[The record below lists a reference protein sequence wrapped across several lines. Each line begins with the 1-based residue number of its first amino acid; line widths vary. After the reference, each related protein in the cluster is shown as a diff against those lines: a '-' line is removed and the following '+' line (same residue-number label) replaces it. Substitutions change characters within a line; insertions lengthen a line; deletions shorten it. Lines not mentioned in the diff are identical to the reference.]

1 MTKQKALIKPYVFF
15 TVGLFINSL
24 GVALVTKAEL
34 GTSPISSI
42 PYTLSLGFAPSLG
55 TFTLYMSLVLITL
68 QLLLLGKN
76 FPKQYLLQ
84 LPVSFFF
91 SYFIDFSMNLLT
103 FVNPSVYAQK
113 LLLLLTGCFVLGF
126 GVFIE
131 VTANVVMLPGECFV
145 NAVSITYHTDFGK
158 TKIIF
163 DSSLAALAIG
173 ISLLLYGKVNG
184 VREGTLI
191 AAVLVGMIARL
202 LKLFYVLSTMRRS
215 SSL

>member
-1 MTKQKALIKPYVFF
+1 MTKQKERIRRYLLFMI
-15 TVGLFINSL
+15 GLFINSL
-24 GVALVTKAEL
+24 GVTLVTRADL

-42 PYTLSLGFAPSLG
+42 PYVLSLGFAPSLG
-55 TFTLYMSLVLITL
+55 TFTLYMSLFLIAL
-68 QLLLLGKN
+68 H
-76 FPKQYLLQ
+76 LLQ
-84 LPVSFFF
+84 LPVSFLF
-91 SYFIDFSMNLLT
+91 SYFIDFSMKLLA
-103 FVNPSVYAQK
+103 FLKPDHYAQK
-113 LLLLLTGCFVLGF
+113 LLLLLVGCFVLGF

-131 VTANVVMLPGECFV
+131 VAANVVMLPGECFV
-145 NAVSITYHTDFGK
+145 NAVSMTYHTDFGK

-202 LKLFYVLSTMRRS
+202 LKQY
-215 SSL
+215 SLQYRPILLP

>member
-1 MTKQKALIKPYVFF
+1 MTKQKERIRRYLLFMI
-15 TVGLFINSL
+15 GLFINSL
-24 GVALVTKAEL
+24 GVTLVTRADL

-42 PYTLSLGFAPSLG
+42 PYVLSLGFAPSLG
-55 TFTLYMSLVLITL
+55 TFTLYMSLFLIAL
-68 QLLLLGKN
+68 QLLILGRS
-76 FPKQYLLQ
+76 FPRQYLLQ
-84 LPVSFFF
+84 LPVSFLF
-91 SYFIDFSMNLLT
+91 SYFIDFSMKLLA
-103 FVNPSVYAQK
+103 FLKPDHYAQK
-113 LLLLLTGCFVLGF
+113 LLLLLVGCFVLGF

-131 VTANVVMLPGECFV
+131 VAANVVMLPGECFV
-145 NAVSITYHTDFGK
+145 NAVSMTYHTDFGK

-202 LKLFYVLSTMRRS
+202 LKQY
-215 SSL
+215 SLQYRPILLP